1 MSYLLRRLE
10 FFAITLWAALTVNFL
25 LPRLMPGSPAEAML
39 VRFHG
44 RDPEQ
49 WKKKETTA
57 AERQAVVRHLVE
69 WIPAFFS
76 GYAGLPLATGP
87 SVELIAFTGRQP

>member
-1 MSYLLRRLE
+1 MAHYLVQVAYTSE
-10 FFAITLWAALTVNFL
+10 AWAN
-25 LPRLMPGSPAEAML
+25 PAPCEGWTA
-39 VRFHG
+39 
-44 RDPEQ
+44 RD
-49 WKKKETTA
+49 
-57 AERQAVVRHLVE
+57 VVRHLVE